1 MRILIVTH
9 SFPPDLTP
17 RAFRLAAIAEEL
29 VKLGHEVHVLCA
41 TTSDTPYE
49 GQAIVHRVADP
60 ILGRRVQRP
69 GAADAAGTPHPRR
82 SGMQQ
87 MKTLLIGLWRK
98 VYWPDYAGGWVLPA
112 IAAARRLHEGRQF
125 DWVLT
130 TSHPFSG
137 HVVWLRAGRNVPAT
151 GWLVDIGDP
160 YSQMV
165 DPAPYNRVLYGAL
178 SRWIEG
184 QVLRRADSIS
194 VTTDA
199 TRALYE
205 AGFPPSQGKL
215 SVIGPLLSLPA
226 APARTRPRSEETH
239 IVFVGTLYR
248 TIRNPTYFLD
258 AFMALRAARPDR
270 TYRLHF
276 YGAAND
282 CQDIL
287 ARYAGDGALVVHGLV
302 ERVEVTRAMADADA
316 VLNIGNHSKSQ
327 LGSKVIEYMA
337 MGRPIINVT
346 SLEDDTSIAT
356 LADHPATFEM
366 KVRSTGPSAQD
377 IAQLG
382 AFLDDPVPVPQ
393 SYVASIIDR
402 HSAQVIAQQYAG
414 LLQKAPN
421 GR

>member
-29 VKLGHEVHVLCA
+29 VKLGHDVHVLCA

-49 GQAIVHRVADP
+49 GQATVHRVADP
-60 ILGRRVQRP
+60 ILGRRVQRL
-69 GAADAAGTPHPRR
+69 GAAGAAGTPQPRR
-82 SGMQQ
+82 GLRQ
-87 MKTLLIGLWRK
+87 MKKLLIGLWRK

-112 IAAARRLHEGRQF
+112 TAAARRLHQGRQF

-137 HVVWLRAGRNVPAT
+137 HVVWLCAGRNVPAT

-160 YSQMV
+160 YSQMA
-165 DPAPYNRVLYGAL
+165 DPAPYNRLLYGVL

-184 QVLRRADSIS
+184 RVLRRADSIS

-199 TRALYE
+199 TRALFE
-205 AGFPPSQGKL
+205 AGFPPSRGKL

-226 APARTRPRSEETH
+226 VPARTRPRSDEIR

-248 TIRNPTYFLD
+248 TLRNPTYFLEV
-258 AFMALRAARPDR
+258 FMALRAARPDR

-282 CQDIL
+282 CQDL
-287 ARYAGDGALVVHGLV
+287 LERYVGDGSVVVHGLV
-302 ERVEVTRAMADADA
+302 DRVEVTRAMADADA
-316 VLNIGNHSKSQ
+316 VLNIGNHSRSQ

-346 SLEDDTSIAT
+346 SLADDTSIAT
-356 LADHPATFEM
+356 LADHPSTIGM
-366 KVRSTGPSAQD
+366 QVRSAAPSAED
-377 IAQLG
+377 ISRLG
-382 AFLDDPVPVPQ
+382 AFLDDPAPVPQ
-393 SYVASIIDR
+393 SYVASVIDK
-402 HSAQVIAQQYAG
+402 HSEQVIAQQYAS
-414 LLQKAPN
+414 LLQKEPSA
-421 GR
+421 R